1 LWLGAHYTLTANR
14 YPLELM
20 SLKAVIFD
28 IDGTLI
34 DSNGAHAESW
44 IDTFEEFGYHAELDQ
59 VRSLIGKGGDKLLPE
74 AIGVEMDSD
83 EGKKLSHRRSQI
95 FKQDYL
101 PKLRAFPGVRRLLE
115 RMRDD
120 GLILVVATSANSDE
134 VDALLRVAGV
144 KDLMAAR
151 TTSSDAEHSKPDP
164 DIVEA
169 AVESAGVEPAGAI
182 MIGDTPYDVEAATRA
197 GVRIVAVRCGGW
209 GDGDLSGAIKV
220 YEDPAAILRDYD
232 GSPFAKS
239 ASR

>member
-1 LWLGAHYTLTANR
+1 
-14 YPLELM
+14 M

-34 DSNGAHAESW
+34 DSNGAHAQSW
-44 IDTFEEFGYHAELDQ
+44 IDTFDEFGYHAELDH

-74 AIGVEMDSD
+74 AIGVEMDSE
-83 EGKKLSHRRSQI
+83 EGKKLSKRRAEI
-95 FKQDYL
+95 FKSDYL

-120 GLILVVATSANSDE
+120 GLVLVVATSAEEHE
-134 VDALLRVAGV
+134 VDALLKVAEV

-169 AVESAGVEPAGAI
+169 AVESANVEASEAI
-182 MIGDTPYDVEAATRA
+182 MLGDTPYDVEAATRA

-209 GDGDLSGAIKV
+209 ASADLSGAIKV
-220 YEDPAAILRDYD
+220 YEDPAAILREYD
-232 GSPFAKS
+232 GSPFATT
-239 ASR
+239 A